1 MGHQHMLAADRE
13 DLEVGWGTSATWNRG
28 KWARWAPSFWFR
40 TQKHKVEWCEKG
52 KKTMQNQ
59 EIMVDQSLRH
69 ISYPQKLA
77 DFNGSMI

>member
-1 MGHQHMLAADRE
+1 MRNQRH
-13 DLEVGWGTSATWNRG
+13 LESGQVGTVGTTFLV
-28 KWARWAPSFWFR
+28 PHPE
-40 TQKHKVEWCEKG
+40 TQVEWCEKG